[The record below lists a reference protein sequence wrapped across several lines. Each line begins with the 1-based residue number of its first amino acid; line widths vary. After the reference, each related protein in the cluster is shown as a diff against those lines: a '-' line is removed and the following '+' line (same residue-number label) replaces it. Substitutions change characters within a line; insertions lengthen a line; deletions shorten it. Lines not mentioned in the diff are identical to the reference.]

1 MPSPDPFEELNR
13 QLSQLADQF
22 TEAAKA
28 LPLLL
33 KAFEQLT
40 PPPAALANDLLT
52 QARQRSR
59 EDLARKRHDLHRKRG
74 KF

>member
-13 QLSQLADQF
+13 QLSQLA
-22 TEAAKA
+22 EAAAKA

-52 QARQRSR
+52 QSRQRSR